1 MNCLGE
7 RAGNVSLAEI
17 AVALHDKLGM
27 ELSIDESK
35 LAPVSEMVESFS
47 GKRLPDNAPIVGEN
61 VFTQPSGIPAD
72 GDKKA
77 NLYHNPIVPERFGRK
92 RSYALGKMS
101 GKASLA
107 KNLETLGIQLVEE
120 NLNKVLKRV
129 VELGDTKKS
138 MTAADLP
145 FIITDLSLIHI

>member
-1 MNCLGE
+1 MSE

-17 AVALHDKLGM
+17 AVALHDKLGI

-61 VFTQPSGIPAD
+61 VFTQTSGIHAD

-77 NLYHNPIVPERFGRK
+77 NLYHNPI
-92 RSYALGKMS
+92 
-101 GKASLA
+101 
-107 KNLETLGIQLVEE
+107 
-120 NLNKVLKRV
+120 
-129 VELGDTKKS
+129 
-138 MTAADLP
+138 
-145 FIITDLSLIHI
+145 LIVF